1 MKRPKI
7 NVYDFRDKF
16 RNTQNTVFNTLN
28 KLLSMYE
35 YKNFPET
42 FSVRNFE
49 LYLHLYGFSINA
61 IAKPRDGVEG
71 LYTFN
76 GGLGGEPDIYHFPT
90 LAIVAN
96 PALDK
101 SLNLKIGTECVVVKN
116 DSLLQGTMPIIEKYS
131 SLLAEAELSMLI
143 KIISSRTSTLISASD
158 SRTIQSA
165 KDYLCDLES
174 GKLGVIADNAF
185 LESLK
190 TQPYAGGGAGA
201 ENLTDLIE
209 IRQYL
214 RACLNNDLGLPSNYN
229 LKRER
234 ISNTESQFDYEAL
247 KPFIDDMTKCRKQG
261 IEEINALFGYN
272 IEVELSSSWAQV
284 QQIRPENVEGE
295 DKLNPNTA
303 DTDNI
308 TIEPIEETYIKEDN
322 DKEEEAPEVDNKDEV
337 TPEESDKSEE
347 ATEESDK
354 SEEATEESDKEEEA
368 TEESDKEEEGSEE
381 SDTRDIDTDTES
393 DTSDTDTEN
402 EEDADKEDEEK

>member
-1 MKRPKI
+1 MKRPK
-7 NVYDFRDKF
+7 VTTYDFRDKY

-35 YKNFPET
+35 YKNVPET

-90 LAIVAN
+90 MAIVAN

-101 SLNLKIGTECVVVKN
+101 SLNLKIGKDCVVVKN
-116 DSLLQGTMPIIEKYS
+116 DSLLQGTLPIIEKYA

-190 TQPYAGGGAGA
+190 TQPYASGGAGA
-201 ENLTDLIE
+201 ETLTDLIE

-247 KPFIDDMTKCRKQG
+247 KPFIDDMTKCRELG
-261 IEEINALFGYN
+261 IQEINELFGYD
-272 IEVELSSSWAQV
+272 IEVSLSSSWKQV

-295 DKLNPNTA
+295 DNRNPNTA
-303 DTDNI
+303 DDTEPEVT
-308 TIEPIEETYIKEDN
+308 TIIEDVPEETEEAES
-322 DKEEEAPEVDNKDEV
+322 KEEE
-337 TPEESDKSEE
+337 TEE
-347 ATEESDK
+347 AES
-354 SEEATEESDKEEEA
+354 KEEDDDEKK
-368 TEESDKEEEGSEE
+368 KEE
-381 SDTRDIDTDTES
+381 
-393 DTSDTDTEN
+393 
-402 EEDADKEDEEK
+402 

>member
-35 YKNFPET
+35 YKNVPDT

-96 PALDK
+96 PALEK

-261 IEEINALFGYN
+261 IEEINELFGYN
-272 IEVELSSSWAQV
+272 IEVELASSWAQV

-303 DTDNI
+303 DTDSI
-308 TIEPIEETYIKEDN
+308 TIEPIEETYIKE
-322 DKEEEAPEVDNKDEV
+322 EAPEDDNKEEA
-337 TPEESDKSEE
+337 TPEESDKEE
-347 ATEESDK
+347 ATP
-354 SEEATEESDKEEEA
+354 EESDKEEEA
-368 TEESDKEEEGSEE
+368 PEESDKEEEGSEE
-381 SDTRDIDTDTES
+381 SATSDTGDTES

-402 EEDADKEDEEK
+402 EKDDDKEDEEK

>member
-1 MKRPKI
+1 MNMSIVRGYKMKRPKI

-35 YKNFPET
+35 YKNIPDT

-272 IEVELSSSWAQV
+272 IEVELASSWAQV

-303 DTDNI
+303 DTDSI
-308 TIEPIEETYIKEDN
+308 TIEPIEDSYIKEEVPEET
-322 DKEEEAPEVDNKDEV
+322 DKEEEAPEDDN
-337 TPEESDKSEE
+337 
-347 ATEESDK
+347 
-354 SEEATEESDKEEEA
+354 KEEEA
-368 TEESDKEEEGSEE
+368 SEDNEKEEEGSEE
-381 SDTRDIDTDTES
+381 SATSDNSDTES

-402 EEDADKEDEEK
+402 EKDADKEDEEK

>member
-35 YKNFPET
+35 YKNIPDT

-272 IEVELSSSWAQV
+272 IEVELASSWAQV

-303 DTDNI
+303 DTDSI
-308 TIEPIEETYIKEDN
+308 TIEPIEDSYIKEEVPEET
-322 DKEEEAPEVDNKDEV
+322 DKEEEAPEDDN
-337 TPEESDKSEE
+337 
-347 ATEESDK
+347 
-354 SEEATEESDKEEEA
+354 KEEEA
-368 TEESDKEEEGSEE
+368 SEDNEKEEEGSEE
-381 SDTRDIDTDTES
+381 SATSDNSDTES

-402 EEDADKEDEEK
+402 EKDADKEDEEK

>member
-35 YKNFPET
+35 YKNVPET

-261 IEEINALFGYN
+261 IEEINALFGFN

-303 DTDNI
+303 DTDII
-308 TIEPIEETYIKEDN
+308 TIEPIEDSYIKEEVPEET
-322 DKEEEAPEVDNKDEV
+322 DKEEEAPEDDNKE
-337 TPEESDKSEE
+337 EE
-347 ATEESDK
+347 AP
-354 SEEATEESDKEEEA
+354 EESDKEEEA
-368 TEESDKEEEGSEE
+368 SEDNDKEEEGSEE
-381 SDTRDIDTDTES
+381 SATSDNSDTES

-402 EEDADKEDEEK
+402 EKDADKEDEEK